1 MKKPVR
7 AKTTRKAANKN
18 HSKTDQVLHLLGKP
32 KGASIPDLM
41 KATGW
46 QAHSIRG
53 FMSGNLKRKGHVIE
67 SEKTGDVRRYR
78 IGARQVAS

>member
-1 MKKPVR
+1 MNKRSQPDSKR
-7 AKTTRKAANKN
+7 NTADKSRTKAG
-18 HSKTDQVLHLLGKP
+18 QILCLLNKP

-46 QAHSIRG
+46 QAHSIWG
-53 FMSGNLKRKGHVIE
+53 FMSGTLKRKGHAIE

-78 IGARQVAS
+78 IGAR